1 MNNSCECST
10 WARTEPPLFTEHH
23 PRCQKYEKKMIRVWT
38 VTPGVGLSPCTER
51 DLGAVIE
58 WIRPGETIKIVVRVI
73 DEAVYNEL
81 PEYAGP

>member
-1 MNNSCECST
+1 
-10 WARTEPPLFTEHH
+10 
-23 PRCQKYEKKMIRVWT
+23 MIRVWT